1 MNFTQFTFDF
11 SNGNR
16 LLEPLHRHR
25 GCKKQRKIRSKSCWQ
40 NGIKF
45 IFKGIYFTPEFC
57 ISFGFV
63 WLKTLSRRDLHS
75 LDIFSIICLKLCE
88 CTQRNSIISL
98 HFVLWFNK
106 QESAYMTTLYPIHFN
121 NVSVQRFHNVQFS
134 IIIFTS
140 LRIVISFGISIM
152 DQCISLQSIYWW
164 RYCNDSIH

>member
-1 MNFTQFTFDF
+1 M
-11 SNGNR
+11 GIVCWNR
-16 LLEPLHRHR
+16 CIAIEVA
-25 GCKKQRKIRSKSCWQ
+25 RSKEKYVPCLFWQ

-63 WLKTLSRRDLHS
+63 WLKTLSRRDPHS

-152 DQCISLQSIYWW
+152 DQCISLQFNAKSIYWW